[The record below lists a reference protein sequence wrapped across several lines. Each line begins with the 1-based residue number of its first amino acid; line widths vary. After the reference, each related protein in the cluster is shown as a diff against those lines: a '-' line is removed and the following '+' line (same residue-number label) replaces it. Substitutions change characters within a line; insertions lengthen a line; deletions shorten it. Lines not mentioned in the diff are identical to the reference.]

1 MLARDIVFII
11 ILFGLVTALGFVV
24 VADVASDN
32 EGYNVTN
39 MVDENLESH
48 YDTLTNISQDVEE
61 MQNETS
67 SEGGMSVIS
76 VYTTMFSATFTIIGI
91 VFRSVG
97 IVNNSL
103 VSFASD
109 FGIPAV
115 VVNVLMGAL
124 LIIVSTIIIFVIAS
138 SVSRGRL

>member
-1 MLARDIVFII
+1 MLARDIIFII
-11 ILFGLVTALGFVV
+11 ILFGLIVGLAFIV
-24 VADVASDN
+24 VADVADEN
-32 EGYNVTN
+32 EGYDVDD

-48 YDTLTNISQDVEE
+48 YDTLTDIRADVEE

-76 VYTTMFSATFTIIGI
+76 TYTTMFSSTFTVIGI

-97 IVNNSL
+97 IFRNIF
-103 VSFASD
+103 VSFAGD

-115 VVNVLMGAL
+115 VINLLMGAL
-124 LIIVSTIIIFVIAS
+124 LIIITAIIIFVVVS